1 MWLLDNFLRKR
12 SHTHKHTQTQTH
24 TLDAIVKLVISA
36 TWKGTTCDRGRPS
49 LSFPS
54 NQASWALEL
63 INKNLPTRRGHT
75 STDLCPDRCCRSHG
89 WKVEATFQQ
98 DRTLLTFEKS
108 LASTGY
114 LLRISWPRMGW
125 TWSWCPSG
133 LNGFRQASDISYA
146 IYLFIPTYSHVKKS
160 T

>member
-1 MWLLDNFLRKR
+1 MWLLDNFLWKR
-12 SHTHKHTQTQTH
+12 SHTPLMPWSNWWSPPHGKERRVTGVAHRY
-24 TLDAIVKLVISA
+24 I
-36 TWKGTTCDRGRPS
+36 S

-125 TWSWCPSG
+125 TWSWWPSG
-133 LNGFRQASDISYA
+133 LNGFRQASDISHA
-146 IYLFIPTYSHVKKS
+146 IYLFIPTYSHVRKS